1 MLFRSSGSVAWVLSE
16 EKFFQ
21 PLRTIFDRV
30 KIRGS
35 YGQLG
40 NQDVNAY
47 AYMATMAVAQSDL
60 ILGGKLPMYVSAPE
74 LVSNNLTWEKVTTA
88 DIGVDLTLFDNRL
101 NFTGD
106 IYRRNTKDMLT
117 LGEVLPGVLGANLPK
132 ENSADLKTTGFDLTV
147 SWRDQIK
154 LRSEEHTSELQSR

>member
-1 MLFRSSGSVAWVLSE
+1 MEHHVFLMMIVLFFNPSGSVAWVLSE

-74 LVSNNLTWEKVTTA
+74 LVSNNLTWEKSNNSRYWCRFNS
-88 DIGVDLTLFDNRL
+88 FDNRL
-101 NFTGD
+101 NF
-106 IYRRNTKDMLT
+106 YR
-117 LGEVLPGVLGANLPK
+117 
-132 ENSADLKTTGFDLTV
+132 
-147 SWRDQIK
+147 
-154 LRSEEHTSELQSR
+154 